1 MLVTYKNLGISGI
14 LSGMYP
20 LSRIQCLPP
29 ITRLCDIRNITI
41 LIQQTQTLFHKSR
54 LPCFTDILGMLLF

>member
-1 MLVTYKNLGISGI
+1 MLVGYKNLGISGI

-41 LIQQTQTLFHKSR
+41 LIQ
-54 LPCFTDILGMLLF
+54 